1 MPTRNEG
8 RRVSGRE
15 GGLILEWS
23 ASSRVGGRSRD
34 VDVARQRRERVREK
48 ENLSPTCDGNA
59 RYRHI
64 FYLM

>member
-48 ENLSPTCDGNA
+48 EKHHLPANITLDTGMRC
-59 RYRHI
+59 I
-64 FYLM
+64 